1 MPAHRTGGCRR
12 CADFCALREEHMTQ
26 SSSTPPADGD
36 NNPSGAQPAYA
47 VGYGR
52 PPLHT
57 RFKPGQSGNRRGR
70 PKRQRNVRTVVEE
83 TLNQRIKIR
92 EGNESRSV
100 TKLDGV
106 ILTMI
111 NGALKGEPKALAGLI
126 SLVRSRGMTGEARE
140 ASNLEPLTDNDDA
153 LLADY
158 LGRRAAASKVPD
170 PHDGAV
176 RPSTKTPAKGAES

>member
-1 MPAHRTGGCRR
+1 M
-12 CADFCALREEHMTQ
+12 
-26 SSSTPPADGD
+26 SKSPPTAPVDGD
-36 NNPSGAQPAYA
+36 NHSSSAQTPYA

-52 PPLHT
+52 PPEHT

-92 EGNESRSV
+92 EGNGTRSL

-111 NGALKGEPKALAGLI
+111 NGALKGEPKALAALI
-126 SLVRSRGMTGEARE
+126 SLVRSLGMTGSAPEAT
-140 ASNLEPLTDNDDA
+140 NLEPLTDNDDV

-158 LGRRAAASKVPD
+158 LGRRDAASTSHD
-170 PHDGAV
+170 PQDGGAA
-176 RPSTKTPAKGAES
+176 TPGTAAPATGAKS